1 MGFLGL
7 FNKKGVQIKNS
18 SGLGAGL
25 SVPKA
30 SIPTA
35 VPLPR
40 PPQAMGRPPEDLPK
54 FPVSPGFQERKP
66 LFNAG
71 PSNLPR
77 LESEQAVRDFV
88 APGRKPFAPAFDD
101 IELFDDKPTT
111 LDRLESNFRPTRP
124 LYKGEIKSIDRPS
137 AFDLH
142 DKVRRPLFI
151 RTDQFKDVK
160 ENMLGVKES
169 LEEVDE
175 INYRLNNIK
184 DDQDSQLN
192 LFHDKIEEIQRKL
205 IFVDKTIFEKGD

>member
-1 MGFLGL
+1 M
-7 FNKKGVQIKNS
+7 
-18 SGLGAGL
+18 
-25 SVPKA
+25 
-30 SIPTA
+30 
-35 VPLPR
+35 
-40 PPQAMGRPPEDLPK
+40 
-54 FPVSPGFQERKP
+54 
-66 LFNAG
+66 
-71 PSNLPR
+71 
-77 LESEQAVRDFV
+77 
-88 APGRKPFAPAFDD
+88 
-101 IELFDDKPTT
+101 
-111 LDRLESNFRPTRP
+111 
-124 LYKGEIKSIDRPS
+124 YKGEIKSIDRPS

-142 DKVRRPLFI
+142 DGVMRPLFI